1 MPRAANR
8 KTEAYLGLS
17 VAGGQVVRQADY
29 VYGIVPER
37 GEYGLEVQPDQGDQA
52 LLTRV
57 QTLASSFQWNATNA
71 TTNEDVVA
79 IAVDRSHPPLI
90 ARFGTDPR
98 DPNGRLSICMRVW
111 ITSSAEPLEQMIA
124 DVWPDS
130 VRLPT
135 TQAEFLSVA
144 LQQKSGRIVVGP
156 SNSFSAVGFDS
167 SWGVSRVMPDASH
180 VGGNPKFTARPSSST
195 TNRVSQSPGKSFSLL
210 KMFSTLMAFALLATV
225 VFAVIQYSE
234 TEKLRANT
242 RSLVKDKS
250 EAQRNAVELQRQI
263 DEEAKARRQRSI
275 EIEAK
280 TRELTQELTELRSE
294 LQRQKDRV
302 GDLESA
308 VKASPGKVDQA
319 DLLSLRAFK
328 DAVERYINSQGRS
341 LQELKNAVPQSL
353 SRVEERTDKVKETS
367 QGKSNNK

>member
-1 MPRAANR
+1 M
-8 KTEAYLGLS
+8 
-17 VAGGQVVRQADY
+17 VRQADY

-37 GEYGLEVQPDQGDQA
+37 GEYGFEVQPDQGDQA

-90 ARFGTDPR
+90 ARIGTDPR
-98 DPNGRLSICMRVW
+98 DPNGRLSICMQVW

-124 DVWPDS
+124 DVWPAS

-156 SNSFSAVGFDS
+156 NNSFSAVGFDS
-167 SWGVSRVMPDASH
+167 SWGVSRVIPDASH

-195 TNRVSQSPGKSFSLL
+195 TNRVSQSPRKSFSLL
-210 KMFSTLMAFALLATV
+210 KMFSTLMAFALLSTV

-234 TEKLRANT
+234 IEKLRANT
-242 RSLVKDKS
+242 RSLVEDKS
-250 EAQRNAVELQRQI
+250 EAQRNALELQRQI
-263 DEEAKARRQRSI
+263 DEEAKARLQGSI

-280 TRELTQELTELRSE
+280 TRELTELRSE
-294 LQRQKDRV
+294 LQRLKSRV
-302 GDLESA
+302 GELESVVA
-308 VKASPGKVDQA
+308 ASPGKVDQA
-319 DLLSLRAFK
+319 ELLSLRTFK

-341 LQELKNAVPQSL
+341 LEELKNAFPQSL
-353 SRVEERTDKVKETS
+353 TRLEERTDKVKEVI
-367 QGKSNNK
+367 QGKNNNK